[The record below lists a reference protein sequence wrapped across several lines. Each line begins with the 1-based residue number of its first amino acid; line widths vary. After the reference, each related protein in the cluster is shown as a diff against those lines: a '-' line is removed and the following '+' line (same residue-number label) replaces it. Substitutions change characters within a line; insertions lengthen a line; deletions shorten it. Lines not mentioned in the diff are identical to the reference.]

1 MKKIYLNVLPEY
13 KEELEKKA
21 KEVIKGEGLD
31 GEISITIV
39 DDTFMEKLNLEY
51 RGKRGTTDVIAFP
64 FKEGKDSEYSGEL
77 LGDIYISIEQ
87 ASRQKVGSLLD
98 ELKLLVVHGILH
110 LAGYNDTT
118 EEERKIMRKKEA
130 EYL

>member
-1 MKKIYLNVLPEY
+1 MRKIYINILPYY

-21 KEVIKGEGLD
+21 MEVMAGEGIE
-31 GEISITIV
+31 GEVSITLV
-39 DDTFMEKLNLEY
+39 DDAYMERLNIEY
-51 RGKRGTTDVIAFP
+51 KEKRGTTDVIAFP
-64 FKEGKDSEYSGEL
+64 FKEGEDAECSGEL
-77 LGDIYISIEQ
+77 LGDIYISLEQ

-98 ELKLLVVHGILH
+98 ELKLLVIHGILH

-118 EEERKIMRKKEA
+118 DEERAIMRKKEE

>member
-31 GEISITIV
+31 GEISITLV

>member
-98 ELKLLVVHGILH
+98 ELKLLVVHGLLH

>member
-13 KEELEKKA
+13 KDELEKKA
-21 KEVIKGEGLD
+21 KEVMKGEGLE
-31 GEISITIV
+31 GEVSITLV
-39 DDTFMEKLNLEY
+39 DDTFMEKLNFEY
-51 RGKRGTTDVIAFP
+51 KGKKGTTDVIAFP
-64 FKEGKDSEYSGEL
+64 FKEGEDSEFSGNL

-98 ELKLLVVHGILH
+98 ELKLLVVHGLLH

-118 EEERKIMRKKEA
+118 DEERKIMRKKEA

>member
-1 MKKIYLNVLPEY
+1 
-13 KEELEKKA
+13 
-21 KEVIKGEGLD
+21 
-31 GEISITIV
+31 V

-98 ELKLLVVHGILH
+98 ELKLLVVHGLLH

>member
-31 GEISITIV
+31 GEISITLV

-51 RGKRGTTDVIAFP
+51 MGKKGTTDVIAFP
-64 FKEGKDSEYSGEL
+64 FKEGKDSEYSGDL

-98 ELKLLVVHGILH
+98 ELKLLVVHGLLH

-118 EEERKIMRKKEA
+118 EEERKLMREKEA